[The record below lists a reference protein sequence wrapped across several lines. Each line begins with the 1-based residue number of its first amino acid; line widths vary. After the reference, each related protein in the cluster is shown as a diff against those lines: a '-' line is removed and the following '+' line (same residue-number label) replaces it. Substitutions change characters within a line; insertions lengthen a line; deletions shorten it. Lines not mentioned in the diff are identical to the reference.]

1 MPVEFDNVIVK
12 AKPIL
17 KIGSFELSLRGI
29 IILLV
34 LLLAGSFISGYYFF
48 KAKAEKVGRRAFIT
62 KQDVI
67 KVTDMIKKDMENLK
81 RAMKTRDKFDD
92 EFVLK
97 ELEEDIGKID
107 KYIQKEI
114 EGIGK

>member
-1 MPVEFDNVIVK
+1 M
-12 AKPIL
+12 
-17 KIGSFELSLRGI
+17 
-29 IILLV
+29 
-34 LLLAGSFISGYYFF
+34 
-48 KAKAEKVGRRAFIT
+48 T
-62 KQDVI
+62 
-67 KVTDMIKKDMENLK
+67 KKDMENLK